1 MSKRFKYGVPLLVD
15 LRAESATAAT
25 CNSTGDDA
33 TGYNCQEGSCPTS
46 SRCSSG
52 AYAQWC
58 YSTGSVAHTPST
70 EYCWSCCQ
78 VGTSVT
84 SPGYQCLCSTTGSGA
99 TWSCSWGGNAG
110 EATCSSGGNVCNCC

>member
-25 CNSTGDDA
+25 CDAFGGDA
-33 TGYNCQEGSCPTS
+33 SGYACKEGSCPTS
-46 SRCSSG
+46 SRCTSG

-58 YSTGSVAHTPST
+58 YGTGSVAHTPSA

-78 VGTSVT
+78 AGTSVSAPSYT
-84 SPGYQCLCSTTGSGA
+84 CSCPNGTGA
-99 TWSCSWGGNAG
+99 TWSCDTFGGNAG
-110 EATCSSGGNVCNCC
+110 EWCSTGGSYCNCC